1 MKRLIILL
9 LSAAVV
15 GGCGIYRKYERPAGT
30 GPDTNLFGEEYA
42 TEDTSSIADLGWREL
57 FTDSHLQALIEKG
70 LENNT
75 DIRTARLHTEQA
87 EISLK
92 TARLAYVPSF
102 NFAPEGGVSSFDNY
116 NGVKSGTTWTYS
128 VPVAA
133 SWEIDIFGKTTNQK
147 RQTKETWL
155 MMQDYEQAAVTGLI
169 AAVASQYYTLLMLD
183 RQLELTES
191 TAQKFQRSV
200 EVLEAMKDAG
210 MANETAIAQMRGA
223 YWQVKAG
230 TESISQAIKE
240 IENSLCAT
248 LGETPHGIER
258 GNIDSVE
265 FPAELKT
272 GVPAALLERRPDVR
286 AAEHNLAGAYYAVNV
301 ARGSMLPSLSLSG
314 AAGWTNSAGAVVN
327 PGGLILSAAGSLFQ
341 PIFNARANAAKVKI
355 AKSQQEEAKLNF
367 RQTVL
372 DAGAEVNNA
381 LTLYQSA
388 SRRIEARIEQTKAL
402 EEAVEK
408 TEYLMRYSSTTYL
421 EVLTAEQSLL
431 SAETDLVQD
440 RYDLIYSVISLYHAL
455 GGR

>member
-1 MKRLIILL
+1 MFRNPGGILHSGASGNIVIPETLDNALIIPC
-9 LSAAVV
+9 SATFELQDQVFAYKIIDRKAV
-15 GGCGIYRKYERPAGT
+15 
-30 GPDTNLFGEEYA
+30 A
-42 TEDTSSIADLGWREL
+42 TRLVTSL
-57 FTDSHLQALIEKG
+57 TDDGK
-70 LENNT
+70 
-75 DIRTARLHTEQA
+75 R
-87 EISLK
+87 
-92 TARLAYVPSF
+92 YV
-102 NFAPEGGVSSFDNY
+102 
-116 NGVKSGTTWTYS
+116 VKSGLEPGDTILAEG
-128 VPVAA
+128 VGMVRDGQ
-133 SWEIDIFGKTTNQK
+133 EI
-147 RQTKETWL
+147 RTKEAWL

-183 RQLELTES
+183 RQIELTES
-191 TAQKFQRSV
+191 TAVKFQRSV

-230 TESISQAIKE
+230 TESIAQAIKE

-258 GNIDSVE
+258 GNIDTVE
-265 FPAELKT
+265 FTAELKT

-341 PIFNARANAAKVKI
+341 PIFNARDNAAKVKI
-355 AKSQQEEAKLNF
+355 AKSQQEEAMLNF

-431 SAETDLVQD
+431 SAQTDLVQD